1 MQEDVKKLRYY
12 LKQFTPILEM
22 YGKKT
27 FLANIDK
34 SIDMVCR
41 KTSVLFCGE
50 FKRGKSSLINALLQD
65 SLCPTDIGIAT
76 AVVTRIMY
84 GTTKKAV
91 RYYGDMLKG
100 KENLKKEEIA
110 WDDISKYTVG
120 DILDIDY
127 TVQMDLFYPSEFLK
141 DGIVI
146 IDTPGIGGLDPRHG
160 TLTKIALQTA
170 DTAIFITDASEPVT
184 QSEVDFYREHVL
196 ANCANNVILVNKADE
211 LISDELEVHIN
222 TTQRTLINGVK
233 TNVLPV
239 SAMNWLLYNQFGSSE
254 FSENSHREEVMRAI
268 TDCVNTYRKEQL
280 IKLRDAI
287 VSEIVSLL
295 KHIGQEKKHLL
306 SDAKEQDEAI
316 ANYQK
321 QMAELA
327 AFRND
332 LLNSTSNLRLKVST
346 IFEDARNEVLNLISH
361 ESTVLTTTTFDNLL
375 DSEQGLSNDGKWLVA
390 QINDK
395 IQDLSSKINYNTR
408 DAFVRISSTLDK
420 ELPSVLSTSTSGVS
434 DELKTHDPFNSQL
447 AFSVAGKLAQGGIIA
462 AATAVGV
469 EWLMPAAISS
479 VIPGVGLIVGLATA
493 GALIWKRLKQENE
506 QQKRIKIRQQV
517 LPNINIALT
526 DLRNQTTT
534 QFSKFHQ
541 GLLETLQTMIIEAE
555 SRLKSLQES
564 IAKSRVG
571 QKELADMLS
580 TIEQREKF
588 LNTLLTQ
595 CKLLYTKPFTQNG

>member
-1 MQEDVKKLRYY
+1 MQKDIEKLRYF
-12 LKQFTPILEM
+12 LKQFTPISEK

-27 FLANIDK
+27 VLDNIDK
-34 SIDMVCR
+34 FLDMVCQ

-91 RYYGDMLKG
+91 RYYGDMLQG
-100 KENLKKEEIA
+100 IDNLKKEEIA

-127 TVQMDLFYPSEFLK
+127 TVQMDLYYPSGFLK
-141 DGIVI
+141 DGIII

-160 TLTKIALQTA
+160 TLTKSALQTA

-184 QSEVDFYREHVL
+184 QSEVDFYREYVL
-196 ANCANNVILVNKADE
+196 ANCANNVVLVNKSDE
-211 LISDELEVHIN
+211 LISDELSTHIN
-222 TTQRTLINGVK
+222 TTKRVLTNGAK
-233 TNVLPV
+233 TEVLPV
-239 SAMNWLLYNQFGSSE
+239 SAMNWMLYNQFGTPE
-254 FSENSHREEVMRAI
+254 FSESSHREEVLRAI
-268 TDCVNTYRKEQL
+268 RDCVNAYRKEQL
-280 IKLRDAI
+280 IQLRDAL
-287 VSEIVSLL
+287 VSEIDSLL
-295 KHIGQEKKHLL
+295 QYIGEEKKQLH
-306 SDAKEQDEAI
+306 SDASDQNKAI

-327 AFRND
+327 AFRNE
-332 LLNSTSNLRLKVST
+332 LSNPTSPLRLKVNA

-408 DAFVRISSTLDK
+408 DAFERISATLDK
-420 ELPSVLSTSTSGVS
+420 ELPSVLSTSANGVS

-469 EWLMPAAISS
+469 EWLMPAALSS
-479 VIPGVGLIVGLATA
+479 LIPGVGIVVGIATA

-506 QQKRIKIRQQV
+506 QQKKIKIRQQV

-541 GLLETLQTMIIEAE
+541 GLLETLQVMITEAE
-555 SRLKSLQES
+555 SRLKLLQES
-564 IAKSRVG
+564 IAKSRVS
-571 QKELADMLS
+571 QKELAELLS
-580 TIEQREKF
+580 TLEQREKF
-588 LNTLLTQ
+588 LNTMSTQ
-595 CKLLYTKPFTQNG
+595 CKVLYTNPFAQND